1 MPRTIQTG
9 RDFLKGTAAGIGA
22 VALASLPG
30 VNVRA
35 EAPEQAWDL
44 PTTLAY
50 LSQKAGLS
58 PDAWRDGA
66 TFETFQAEV
75 FHE

>member
-1 MPRTIQTG
+1 MKNVSR

-35 EAPEQAWDL
+35 EAPEQAWGDEYDVAAL
-44 PTTLAY
+44 GY
-50 LSQKAGLS
+50 GGAG
-58 PDAWRDGA
+58 ANA
-66 TFETFQAEV
+66 AVAAF
-75 FHE
+75 

>member
-1 MPRTIQTG
+1 MKNVSR

-35 EAPEQAWDL
+35 EAPEQAWDDEYDVVVL
-44 PTTLAY
+44 GY
-50 LSQKAGLS
+50 GGAG
-58 PDAWRDGA
+58 ANA
-66 TFETFQAEV
+66 AVAAF
-75 FHE
+75 